1 MLQIELE
8 RSLAGQSLHIFGEP
22 EGSEVGY
29 RSDFREQMLMN
40 NDIDGVLKFE
50 VRRTDEQKCY
60 DYEVSGKDTLEA
72 FFSRKKADRNITAD
86 ILKGIL
92 GTVYRSREYMLK
104 ESDFVIAPDT
114 VFIDREGKVFL
125 AYRSGYD
132 VPLAEQLQRIAEY
145 LMNKVDNGDDAAVL
159 LIYGFYMKTKDSTC
173 TIEELLSVIATKRSP
188 ITEEDLS
195 DTRVRIPEPGAAKA
209 AKEQKMSGIEKLRTE
224 IDLFMTA
231 GRPMKLKALLAL
243 CLGIGAAVTVFCLG
257 RLRGTASLYGQ
268 PMKVLLSVLI
278 GIGVTVMLQ
287 GIVWLPYRSRIGAR
301 IRKNAEEREE
311 PTVLIDP
318 LRKGAEVKF
327 VLVSD
332 EYDPITADHF
342 PYYVGKDA
350 KKCDHVLDYAGVS
363 RCHLRIDHD
372 EEAEQ
377 YLITDLNSTNGTYIN
392 SEKLES
398 LIEYSVTR
406 GDEILIGGCIFYC
419 N

>member
-8 RSLAGQSLHIFGEP
+8 RSLAGQSLHIFGDP
-22 EGSEVGY
+22 EGCEGVN

-40 NDIDGVLKFE
+40 NDIDGVLKYE
-50 VRRTDEQKCY
+50 VRRTDDRKCY

-72 FFSRKKADRNITAD
+72 FFSRKKADRNTTAD

-114 VFIDREGKVFL
+114 VFIDKEGKVFL
-125 AYRSGYD
+125 VYRSGYG
-132 VPLAEQLQRIAEY
+132 VPLAEQLTHVAEY
-145 LMNKVDNGDDAAVL
+145 FMNKVDNSDDGAVL
-159 LIYGFYMKTKDSTC
+159 LIYNFYMRTKDSTC
-173 TIEELLSVIATKRSP
+173 TIEDLLSVIATKRAP
-188 ITEEDLS
+188 ITEEDLR
-195 DTRVRIPEPGAAKA
+195 DTRVRIPEPGTAKTA
-209 AKEQKMSGIEKLRTE
+209 GEQKVSGIGKLRTE
-224 IDLFMTA
+224 IDLFLTA

-243 CLGIGAAVTVFCLG
+243 CIGIGAAVTVFCLG
-257 RLRGTASLYGQ
+257 RVRGTASLYGQ
-268 PMKVLLSVLI
+268 PMKVILSVLI
-278 GIGVTVMLQ
+278 GFGVTVMLQ
-287 GIVWLPYRSRIGAR
+287 GIVWLPYRSRIGER

-318 LRKGAEVKF
+318 QRKEPEAKF

-332 EYDPITADHF
+332 EYDAISADHF
-342 PYYVGKDA
+342 PYYVGKDP
-350 KKCDHVLDYAGVS
+350 KKCDHVLNYPGVS
-363 RCHLRIDHD
+363 RCHMRIDYD
-372 EEAEQ
+372 PATDQ
-377 YLITDLNSTNGTYIN
+377 YLITDLNSTNGTFIN